1 MNRSEK
7 ALVTRAKKGDRKA
20 FEILVKRHQN
30 QVYNLICYLMGQ
42 AQEAEDLTQEVF
54 IKVYRA
60 IKGFRFKSSFNT
72 WLYRITVN
80 TVYDRLRKR
89 PKYPLQSLDEPIR
102 TEEGEITR
110 QIPAHSPSPLEII
123 TAKELQEKISKALD
137 SLSLKLRTI
146 FILREIEDLSYKE
159 IASILGCSEGTVK
172 SRLYR
177 ARMELRKL
185 LRPYLKKG

>member
-1 MNRSEK
+1 M
-7 ALVTRAKKGDRKA
+7 VTRAKKGDLKA

-42 AQEAEDLTQEVF
+42 DQEAEDLTQEVF
-54 IKVYRA
+54 IKIYRA
-60 IKGFRFKSSFNT
+60 IKGFRFRSNFNT

-80 TVYDRLRKR
+80 TVYDRLRQR
-89 PKYPLQSLDEPIR
+89 PKYPLQSLDEPIQ

-110 QIPAHSPSPLEII
+110 QIPARSPSPLEII
-123 TAKELQEKISKALD
+123 ATKELQEKISKALD
-137 SLSLKLRTI
+137 SLSVKLRTI
-146 FILREIEDLSYKE
+146 FVLREIEDLSYKE
-159 IASILGCSEGTVK
+159 IASILGCSRGTVK

-185 LRPYLKKG
+185 LKPFLKKG